1 MQTVT
6 IHTRLITNVG
16 GQTEKIQNTFKGTWG
31 IRDNRHLLSYNEA
44 DNGGPTHVLFDMVQA
59 ELRRMGQVRS
69 RMTFAERERISS
81 RYITPHGTLP
91 MQIHTHRYQAA
102 MSDMGGRLEVSYA
115 LFLAGS
121 HVSDNKLLIEWEVL
135 N

>member
-81 RYITPHGTLP
+81 RYITP
-91 MQIHTHRYQAA
+91 M
-102 MSDMGGRLEVSYA
+102 VSCLCRSTRIA
-115 LFLAGS
+115 IWLLCPSWAG
-121 HVSDNKLLIEWEVL
+121 VWK
-135 N
+135 

>member
-31 IRDNRHLLSYNEA
+31 FRDNRHLLSYNEV

-81 RYITPHGTLP
+81 RYI
-91 MQIHTHRYQAA
+91 
-102 MSDMGGRLEVSYA
+102 MSELGGRLEVSYA

>member
-31 IRDNRHLLSYNEA
+31 IHDNRHLLSYNEA

-59 ELRRMGQVRS
+59 ELRRMNRPDLIQKL
-69 RMTFAERERISS
+69 
-81 RYITPHGTLP
+81 Y
-91 MQIHTHRYQAA
+91 
-102 MSDMGGRLEVSYA
+102 GRLPDRGPMPTSKPQRQKRKTRDDK
-115 LFLAGS
+115 S
-121 HVSDNKLLIEWEVL
+121 HSFNPNFSKNNKKRR
-135 N
+135 

>member
-1 MQTVT
+1 MKMQTVT

-31 IRDNRHLLSYNEA
+31 FRDNRHLLSYNEA
-44 DNGGPTHVLFDMVQA
+44 DNGGPTHVLFDM
-59 ELRRMGQVRS
+59 GQVRS
-69 RMTFAERERISS
+69 RMTFVECERVNS
-81 RYITPHGTLP
+81 RYITPHGELP

-102 MSDMGGRLEVSYA
+102 MSEVGGRVEVSYA

>member
-44 DNGGPTHVLFDMVQA
+44 DNGGPTHVLFDMVRA

-69 RMTFAERERISS
+69 RMTFAEHERVDS
-81 RYITPHGTLP
+81 RYITPHGALP

-102 MSDMGGRLEVSYA
+102 MSEMGGRLEVSYA